1 MDVVSRHEG
10 RFIPATLKGR
20 FSELQVRLSERREN
34 GIMTLLDDQ
43 VSSPDVAPA
52 EVDPMVDRAASY
64 NSPFPP
70 PPPPVL
76 SGPSQPRRGRLA
88 GAVLLCAAVSAGVSY
103 TTVKL
108 TEDRASVSYV
118 ASSSGSSGGSATDSF
133 DIHALLAKVQP
144 AVAAIEIGDRVGGT
158 VNPIAAGSGVVIST
172 DGLMVTN
179 AHVVEAVDSSGNPLT
194 DMVITVKMADGTV
207 RSARVLGSS
216 TAYDVALLQ
225 LDDTKNLHPLT
236 LADATKFQVG
246 DRVVAI
252 GNALDLGDSP
262 TVTTGIISAL
272 DRTLQEN
279 PTVTLRGLIQTDA
292 AINHGNSGG
301 ALVNSAGELVG
312 INSAGIPD
320 AQNIGF
326 AISVGTIQQLLPD
339 LREGKQISAAPIG
352 YIGVTLSETPN
363 GITVATV
370 QPSTPAATAGIQ
382 PGDVITKVNET
393 AVSTAN
399 QLSVVLRSLAPGT
412 KVTLTVTRAGAEKLF
427 TLTLAQR
434 PAN

>member
-1 MDVVSRHEG
+1 
-10 RFIPATLKGR
+10 
-20 FSELQVRLSERREN
+20 
-34 GIMTLLDDQ
+34 MTLLDDQ

-52 EVDPMVDRAASY
+52 EVDPLVDRAASST
-64 NSPFPP
+64 SPFPP

-88 GAVLLCAAVSAGVSY
+88 GAVLLCAAVSAGVSF

-108 TEDRASVSYV
+108 TENKASVSYV
-118 ASSSGSSGGSATDSF
+118 ASSAGGSGGSATDSF

-144 AVAAIEIGDRVGGT
+144 AVAAIEIGDSVGGT
-158 VNPIAAGSGVVIST
+158 VTPVAAGSGVVIST

-179 AHVVEAVDSSGNPLT
+179 AHVVEAVDGSGKPLNN
-194 DMVITVKMADGTV
+194 MVITAKMADGTV
-207 RSARVLGSS
+207 RSAKVLGAS

-225 LDDTKNLHPLT
+225 LADTTNLHPLV
-236 LADATKFQVG
+236 LADASKFQVG

-279 PTVTLRGLIQTDA
+279 ATVTLRGLIQTDA

-301 ALVNSAGELVG
+301 ALVNAAGELVG

-326 AISVGTIQQLLPD
+326 AIGVGTIKPLLAD
-339 LREGKQISAAPIG
+339 LKAGKQISAAPIG

-370 QPSTPAATAGIQ
+370 QPSTPAASAGIQ
-382 PGDVITKVNET
+382 PGDVITKVNDT

-399 QLSVVLRSLAPGT
+399 QLSTVLRSLAPGT
-412 KVTLTVTRAGAEKLF
+412 KVTITVSRSGTQKVF
-427 TLTLAQR
+427 TLTLAER